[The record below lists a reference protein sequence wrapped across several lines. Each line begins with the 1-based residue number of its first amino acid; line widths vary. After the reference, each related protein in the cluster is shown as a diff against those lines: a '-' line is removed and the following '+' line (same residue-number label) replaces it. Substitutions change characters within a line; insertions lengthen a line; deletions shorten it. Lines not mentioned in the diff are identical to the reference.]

1 METIKNIFETG
12 KNTNMDYLKSD
23 TQKNIIIQKLKDKG
37 LRITKQR
44 LVLIDIILENKC
56 SSCKEIFYKAVKTDN
71 KIGVAT
77 VYRMI
82 NTLEEIGAIDRRNMY
97 KLSYGN
103 EYKNDGDIFVI
114 TLYDGTAKKFSFKE
128 WANVISAGL
137 DVCGYG
143 DNKKVKSLEVRSA
156 EESIG
161 WKKLHIGNCVLKNWR
176 GTVSIG

>member
-82 NTLEEIGAIDRRNMY
+82 NTL
-97 KLSYGN
+97 
-103 EYKNDGDIFVI
+103 
-114 TLYDGTAKKFSFKE
+114 
-128 WANVISAGL
+128 
-137 DVCGYG
+137 
-143 DNKKVKSLEVRSA
+143 
-156 EESIG
+156 
-161 WKKLHIGNCVLKNWR
+161 
-176 GTVSIG
+176 

>member
-1 METIKNIFETG
+1 
-12 KNTNMDYLKSD
+12 
-23 TQKNIIIQKLKDKG
+23 
-37 LRITKQR
+37 
-44 LVLIDIILENKC
+44 
-56 SSCKEIFYKAVKTDN
+56 
-71 KIGVAT
+71 
-77 VYRMI
+77 
-82 NTLEEIGAIDRRNMY
+82 MY

-114 TLYDGTAKKFSFKE
+114 TLDDGTAKKFSFKE

-143 DNKKVKSLEVRSA
+143 DNKKVKSLEVRPA

>member
-82 NTLEEIGAIDRRNMY
+82 NTLEEIGAIDRQW
-97 KLSYGN
+97 L
-103 EYKNDGDIFVI
+103 
-114 TLYDGTAKKFSFKE
+114 L
-128 WANVISAGL
+128 IS
-137 DVCGYG
+137 
-143 DNKKVKSLEVRSA
+143 
-156 EESIG
+156 
-161 WKKLHIGNCVLKNWR
+161 
-176 GTVSIG
+176 